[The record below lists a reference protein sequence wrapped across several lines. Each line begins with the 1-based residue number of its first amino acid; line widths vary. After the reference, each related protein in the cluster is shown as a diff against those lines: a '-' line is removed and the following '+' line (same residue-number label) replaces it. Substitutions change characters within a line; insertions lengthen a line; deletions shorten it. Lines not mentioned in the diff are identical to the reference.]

1 VLLSVPHALVGGV
14 RLVYFLGYDYST
26 ATLGDE
32 AAKPRMNYLAV
43 VICRGILSTDF

>member
-1 VLLSVPHALVGGV
+1 MSVPFALVGSV
-14 RLVYFLGYDYST
+14 WLVYFLGYDYST

-43 VICRGILSTDF
+43 AICRGFLSIDS